1 MNFILSFIVWDKGF
15 DEPSSIEWSNNIC
28 QADKSEI
35 GKGINKCKVKNLV
48 KVGWPTLNPPHNHW
62 APGKYNILLEDKRKE
77 TPFFREEVI
86 SFDINLI
93 IRKYD

>member
-62 APGKYNILLEDKRKE
+62 APGSPRVEITVKV
-77 TPFFREEVI
+77 FVI
-86 SFDINLI
+86 TVAAQKLI
-93 IRKYD
+93 CPQGKT